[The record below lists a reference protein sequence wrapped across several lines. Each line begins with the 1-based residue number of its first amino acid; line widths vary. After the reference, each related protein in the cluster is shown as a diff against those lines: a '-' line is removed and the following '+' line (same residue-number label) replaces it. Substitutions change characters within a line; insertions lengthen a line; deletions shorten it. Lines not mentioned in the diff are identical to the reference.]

1 MARSY
6 RYTGVSWRTCSPPLP
21 SVNGTSNTEV
31 TQCGKHF
38 PSYLFHGSSPVGKIS
53 VALCCMVN
61 LRKIKISLWD
71 VRALTALL
79 MGCWSA

>member
-6 RYTGVSWRTCSPPLP
+6 RYTGVSWRTPSPPPP
-21 SVNGTSNTEV
+21 SENGMSNTAV
-31 TQCGKHF
+31 TQCRKHF
-38 PSYLFHGSSPVGKIS
+38 PSYLFYGSSPLGKTS

-71 VRALTALL
+71 VRALAAFL